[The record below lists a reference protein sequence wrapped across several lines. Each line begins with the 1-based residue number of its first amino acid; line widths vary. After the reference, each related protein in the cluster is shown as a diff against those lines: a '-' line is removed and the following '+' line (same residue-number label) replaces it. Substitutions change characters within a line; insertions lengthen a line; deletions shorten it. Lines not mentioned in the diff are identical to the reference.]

1 MEVGMGNLDPSFR
14 EGHRTI
20 TQQTSTRV
28 RSRHKMGLG
37 INLGGTIFGLVTLNP
52 TVKRIGDRRDRGRVL
67 NEAWARFQTIGGL
80 AIGVTVATWR
90 LGGLKGAE
98 SDLYPTL
105 AGEKNVLLGGALVTN
120 VASASP
126 QPPYAEKVA
135 HQAEHYPHG
144 PGRHVHTS
152 PQGRKDDR
160 PEGDRI

>member
-28 RSRHKMGLG
+28 RSLHKMDLG
-37 INLGGTIFGLVTLNP
+37 INLGGSIFRLVALNP
-52 TVKRIGDRRDRGRVL
+52 TAKRIGDRRKRGRVL
-67 NEAWARFQTIGGL
+67 NEARVRFQPVGVL
-80 AIGVTVATWR
+80 AVAVKVAPWG
-90 LGGLKGAE
+90 LGGLKEAE
-98 SDLYPTL
+98 GDLPPL
-105 AGEKNVLLGGALVTN
+105 AGVKNLLLGGALVTN